1 MTSPDE
7 TTILKFRRFLEQH
20 GLAVKILG
28 AVNAHLTEKGLLLR
42 EGTIVDATIIQAPSS
57 TKNRDKQRDPDM
69 HQTRKGQQWYFGMK
83 AHIGVDRESGLVHID
98 IEHVAGEDTSAALKA
113 TVVNLEELAYLETLV
128 GLLPLSASLTTVF
141 SAKESLFKSAFSAVG
156 RYFDFSATRVVRLD
170 MERGVLSLELTETL
184 CDTFFLQRVCNIG
197 FCFID
202 RNIVLTYFVW

>member
-1 MTSPDE
+1 VAAKRG
-7 TTILKFRRFLEQH
+7 TIKAMAD
-20 GLAVKILG
+20 GAYKDAVKRFEYLKAVMRSYVG
-28 AVNAHLTEKGLLLR
+28 ASR
-42 EGTIVDATIIQAPSS
+42 EPVWPSGIIGSISHTHALAAAAVMPASECS
-57 TKNRDKQRDPDM
+57 
-69 HQTRKGQQWYFGMK
+69 
-83 AHIGVDRESGLVHID
+83 GVGID

>member
-42 EGTIVDATIIQAPSS
+42 EGTIVDAIIQAPSS

-83 AHIGVDRESGLVHID
+83 AHIGVDRESGLVHTVTGTAANVSD
-98 IEHVAGEDTSAALKA
+98 ISETANLLHGGGRGGLCRCGLYGVEKREEHQDSEVE
-113 TVVNLEELAYLETLV
+113 
-128 GLLPLSASLTTVF
+128 
-141 SAKESLFKSAFSAVG
+141 
-156 RYFDFSATRVVRLD
+156 
-170 MERGVLSLELTETL
+170 
-184 CDTFFLQRVCNIG
+184 
-197 FCFID
+197 
-202 RNIVLTYFVW
+202 